1 MSPVKA
7 VWPGPIPR
15 FVGNPHPIV
24 VGIEDVELA
33 IVKPARAAERVRVS
47 HSGSQSGLAEESLRV
62 HFCLGVE
69 PFYDLP
75 RCSTILRGIH
85 RG

>member
-1 MSPVKA
+1 MACMSPVKA

-47 HSGSQSGLAEESLRV
+47 HSPESQRVERKSL
-62 HFCLGVE
+62 
-69 PFYDLP
+69 
-75 RCSTILRGIH
+75 
-85 RG
+85 